1 MKNLRPILSQ
11 CFNTICGTEKTG
23 KINFG
28 TNNTESAVFYKYM
41 ADFVFYSRLFV
52 STKLKV
58 SYIMLAI
65 FLVSGNLAWAQNV
78 TVGNGQTLTISV
90 NTTYTSLTVSNGGTL
105 IIQAPATLTV
115 GTFGNAA
122 TTQVVDFQNG
132 STVNVNAGAFM
143 VVYGMMNNSNNSD
156 QVTID
161 GDVYVDGNYQGG
173 QKSAVIGAGT
183 FNSTGKMTTSG
194 TNASNN
200 GLIFGS
206 STDCNSGP
214 CSGSNLSCSLSNT
227 ITTANQSICA
237 GSSASTWNGSALTS
251 TTYQWQS
258 STTGSSFTNI
268 SGATNE
274 DYSPGVV
281 STTTYYRRGATK
293 SGCSNYS
300 PQKVVVTNPIVTPSV
315 SISSSATTIC
325 TGASITITATPTNGG
340 TPTYQWKKGGSSISG
355 ATNSTYTTTA
365 AANNDSYT
373 VTMTSTATCSSSTTA
388 TSSAVVISVNTK
400 STVPTSS
407 TGTTSICSGSS
418 APVTVTGG
426 SLGTDAVAVWYENS
440 CPGFT
445 EDWGGTSSTYT
456 THGTTVNYVSGGM
469 MNVTV
474 QAGTGPTNPT
484 DPWIEMFSTGTY
496 NPATYKYIKV
506 RYRVN
511 SGNPGNIQI
520 YYIKNAPASLTFANE
535 NAVVVSPTLIADGNW
550 NIVTID
556 MSQSANWAGNSVT
569 GWRFDYATDV
579 GNMDIDYITLTPA
592 AVSSPVSPS
601 ATTSYYVR
609 YEGLCN
615 STVCPGTPATI
626 TVKPTPTITATTPA
640 SRCGTGSV
648 SLGATPSAG
657 TVNWY
662 TVSSGGSSIA
672 TGTGYAPTIAAT
684 TTFYVDATNNS
695 CTTASRTAV
704 VATVNSCTI
713 TWTGA
718 TSTDWATTSNWSS
731 SSIPTTIDD
740 VIIPSSVASN
750 RMPTIAANTD
760 VRSLTNSGTITMTAA
775 GALNIYGNI
784 SNTGTF
790 TTVAGSKVSFVG
802 SSAQTINGIP
812 VLYNVVIN
820 NTNGVALQSA
830 LAVNG
835 TLSLTKGVL
844 TTNSNLTINFDN
856 GGNIGYASGDLGS
869 ISGTVTGKRNLV
881 AKTHYIGVP
890 FSGVTSAQVQATTPL
905 YLNSYWKMYSR
916 TFATQNWFAITDV
929 STSLPVGTG
938 YSLAVVTAAPLI
950 FSGTY
955 DHTLS
960 FTTPSYIN
968 TATGKYLFV
977 ANPYPSTLDWDK
989 ASGWTKTNVGGAVY
1003 YWDAAN
1009 SRAASYAGGIGTN
1022 GGTRYIPAMQ
1032 AVLVALTGSGGNSS
1046 IAINNNA
1053 RISTQNPAYMR
1064 TASDAVIRI
1073 RIEDSTAIKNDET
1086 VIRFNDEATNGFDQE
1101 LDAYKIM
1108 NNSLMPSIYTTSGT
1122 DFYSIN
1128 SYASADSVKSIPV
1141 VTKLPADGKYTL
1153 TITNDDPAVEYV
1165 LVDKQLG
1172 LERTINEPYQ
1182 FEGLKADDVNRFE
1195 LQLRVSERSSGQTAG
1210 KTGSLEINSSAQGG
1224 FYIQTQRYA
1233 GSAAEIQIMDV
1244 AGKSIA
1250 VLPAETLLA
1259 GTTFIPLDLPAGSYL
1274 VKVQAASDN
1283 FSGMIVLVK

>member
-1 MKNLRPILSQ
+1 MKELRTIISH
-11 CFNTICGTEKTG
+11 CFNTIFGIAKQFKMNLETHNSKKAVCNKHVAHFVCFNRLS
-23 KINFG
+23 IN
-28 TNNTESAVFYKYM
+28 N
-41 ADFVFYSRLFV
+41 
-52 STKLKV
+52 KLKI
-58 SYIMLAI
+58 SYITAAML
-65 FLVSGNLAWAQNV
+65 LVSVNFAWAQNI
-78 TVGNGQTLTISV
+78 TVSNGQTLTISV
-90 NTTYTSLTVSNGGTL
+90 NTTYSSLTVNNGGTL

-115 GTFGNAA
+115 GAVGTSAS
-122 TTQVVDFQNG
+122 TQVVDFQNG

-143 VVYGMMNNSNNSD
+143 VVNGMMNNSNNSD

-161 GDVYVDGNYQGG
+161 GDVYVNGNYQGG
-173 QKSAVIGAGT
+173 QKSAVIGSGT
-183 FNSTGKMTTSG
+183 FNSSGQMTTSG
-194 TNASNN
+194 SNASNN

-206 STDCNSGP
+206 ATDCNTGP
-214 CSGSNLSCSLSNT
+214 CSGNNLACSLANT
-227 ITTANQSICA
+227 ISTANQSICA
-237 GSSASTWNGSALTS
+237 GSSASTLNGSTLAS

-258 STTGSSFTNI
+258 SATGSSFTNI

-281 STTTYYRRGATK
+281 STTIYYRRSATK
-293 SGCSNYS
+293 SACTNYS
-300 PQKVVVTNPIVTPSV
+300 PQKVVIVTPTVTPSV

-325 TGASITITATPTNGG
+325 SGASITITATPTNGG
-340 TPTYQWKKGGSSISG
+340 TPTYQWKKGGVTISG
-355 ATNSTYTTTA
+355 ATNSTYTTTT

-373 VTMTSTATCSSSTTA
+373 VTMTSTATCSSPTTA
-388 TSSAVVISVNTK
+388 TSSAVVITVNTK

-426 SLGTDAVAVWYENS
+426 SLGTGAVAVWYENS
-440 CPGFT
+440 CPAFT
-445 EDWGGTSSTYT
+445 EDWGGTSSSYT
-456 THGTTVNYVSGGM
+456 THGTTVNSVSGGV

-474 QAGTGPTNPT
+474 QQGTGPSNPT
-484 DPWIEMFSTGTY
+484 DPWIEMFNTGLY

-506 RYRVN
+506 RYRIN

-520 YYIKNAPASLTFANE
+520 YFIKNTPASLTFANE
-535 NAVVVSPTLIADGNW
+535 NAVVVSPALIADGNW

-601 ATTSYYVR
+601 STTSYYVR

-640 SRCGTGSV
+640 SRCGTGSI

-662 TVSSGGSSIA
+662 TGSTGGSSVG
-672 TGTGYAPTIAAT
+672 TGTSYSTTISAT

-695 CTTASRTAV
+695 CTTSSRTAV

-731 SSIPTTIDD
+731 LSIPTTIDD
-740 VIIPSSVASN
+740 VIIPSSVTSN
-750 RMPTIAANTD
+750 RMPTIVASTD
-760 VRSLTNSGTITMTAA
+760 VRSLTNSGTLTISSAGTLNAYGDIT
-775 GALNIYGNI
+775 NN
-784 SNTGTF
+784 GTL
-790 TTVAGSKVSFVG
+790 TTVAGSTVAFKGSTAQSMTGVS
-802 SSAQTINGIP
+802 T
-812 VLYNVVIN
+812 LYNVVIN
-820 NTNGVALQSA
+820 NTGGVALQSA

-856 GGNIGYASGDLGS
+856 GGNIGYTSGDLGS
-869 ISGTVTGKRNLV
+869 ISGTVTGKRSLV

-890 FSGVTSAQVQATTPL
+890 FNGVTSSQVAATTPL
-905 YLNSYWKMYSR
+905 YLNSYWKLYSR
-916 TFATQNWFAITDV
+916 TFATQNWLAITDL
-929 STSLPVGTG
+929 STAMPVGTG
-938 YSLAVVTAAPLI
+938 FSLALPAAAALI
-950 FSGTY
+950 FTGTY

-960 FTTPSYIN
+960 FTTPSYTNI
-968 TATGKYLFV
+968 ATGKYLFV
-977 ANPYPSTLDWDK
+977 GNPYPSTLDWDN

-1003 YWDAAN
+1003 YWDAPN
-1009 SRAASYAGGIGTN
+1009 NRTASYVAGIGTN

-1032 AVLVALTGSGGNSS
+1032 GVLVALTGSGGNSS
-1046 IAINNNA
+1046 ISINNNA
-1053 RISTQNPAYMR
+1053 RIATQNPAYMR
-1064 TASDAVIRI
+1064 TASEVVVRI
-1073 RIEDSTAIKNDET
+1073 RIEDSTAVKNDET
-1086 VIRFNDEATNGFDQE
+1086 VIRFNEGATNEFDPE

-1108 NNSLMPSIYTTSGT
+1108 NSSLMPSLYTTSGT
-1122 DFYSIN
+1122 DIYSIN
-1128 SYASADSVKSIPV
+1128 SYAPVDSVKSIPV
-1141 VTKLPADGKYTL
+1141 ATKLPADGKYTL
-1153 TITNDDPAVEYV
+1153 TITNNDPAFEYV
-1165 LVDKQLG
+1165 LIDKKLG
-1172 LERTINEPYQ
+1172 LERTIKEPYK

-1195 LQLRVSERSSGQTAG
+1195 LQLRVSETPTEQTESKA
-1210 KTGSLEINSSAQGG
+1210 GSLEINSSAQGG

-1233 GSAAEIQIMDV
+1233 GAAAEIQIIDI
-1244 AGKSIA
+1244 AGKSRE
-1250 VLPAETLLA
+1250 VLSVETLSA
-1259 GTTFIPLDLPAGSYL
+1259 GATFIPLDLPAGSYL
-1274 VKVQAASDN
+1274 VKVRAASDN